1 MIYLLRSWPEIPEK
15 SLYSSNNQS
24 LTFSLDKDLTSAT
37 VVRADGKSEFSVGQ
51 KITYPE
57 LLRVLLHDKHIMTL

>member
-37 VVRADGKSEFSVGQ
+37 VVHASSQSGFIIGQ
-51 KITYPE
+51 KITYSE
-57 LLRVLLHDKHIMTL
+57 LLTVLLQDKHVMTL